1 MNAQTSTHT
10 FPRFVPL
17 GDGCLVPGVR
27 GDSYWSGD
35 DGCSSLISQS
45 GGLITPLLL
54 LFKQGKRGGGG
65 EGGGG
70 TKLIPSH
77 KHHISVR
84 PPQSFST
91 CSPIVWTIWSLPLLV
106 FNVIDSWHGTYDEC
120 LVYIWTTSNTA
131 SACLHCFNIS
141 PEPSFP
147 QGYGASQWEKVAGL
161 GGSGACRQGEK
172 FCLQK
177 PNFCGL
183 QHILMPLF
191 HHLHLSK
198 WLHIYKIWP

>member
-1 MNAQTSTHT
+1 MNAHTSTHT

-17 GDGCLVPGVR
+17 GDGCLVPGIR

-35 DGCSSLISQS
+35 DGCSGLISQS

-70 TKLIPSH
+70 GTKLIPSYM
-77 KHHISVR
+77 HHISVR

-106 FNVIDSWHGTYDEC
+106 FNVIDSWHGTHDEC

-131 SACLHCFNIS
+131 SILYIYYTFLLNPGTRIRSQPVGVQGHAAKEKHFVRKS
-141 PEPSFP
+141 PTFV
-147 QGYGASQWEKVAGL
+147 AS
-161 GGSGACRQGEK
+161 ST
-172 FCLQK
+172 F
-177 PNFCGL
+177 
-183 QHILMPLF
+183 
-191 HHLHLSK
+191 
-198 WLHIYKIWP
+198 